1 MVLTD
6 LDMPKLTGFGLIG
19 RIRASADARIRE
31 LPVVVISG
39 NEEPGS
45 KERAREAGAT
55 DFISKSA
62 EATEVLSRLHNV
74 LRLVATSK
82 ELQSTKQALD
92 ESSTHDSL
100 TGTFTAHY
108 LMTEGRKHY
117 AHARRHGGQLSVM
130 ALRIDSYADVV
141 RAARPEPQAGARA
154 ERAAAPAEGDRARPA
169 STGESRCRA
178 PGRRRETG
186 AQAPSA
192 HRQKVTLSD
201 GDVSR
206 VPPALDRAPRSVL
219 GRASRADPLA
229 PAPPAG
235 ARLFAAAVRALAR
248 LRPDQSVPQPARP
261 ASRGARR
268 TAGAGLDLHRG
279 RRDAQLLLPRAARG
293 GEPRFSDDALARREA
308 RRARD
313 RLPAQHAGGGVRDPR
328 LRAHRGDPPGRIR
341 RICRGQPRR
350 AHRRRQAGAD
360 GDRGCRQPHGQGG
373 ALQAAGRRSHQPVEA
388 SAAEG
393 ADLQPRPRPGHADGQ
408 GPRRRLQRSPP
419 PPPP

>member
-1 MVLTD
+1 MPQSTAQSTEVPQRCVLVVDDSRFVRTTFATILRPSFAVREEVDGEAGWLAIESDPSIVMVLTD

-141 RAARPEPQAGARA
+141 RAAGKEVADVVVKRIAKLLMDKVRTEDSVARTAQAAFMVVAAGT
-154 ERAAAPAEGDRARPA
+154 AAPQMLVL
-169 STGESRCRA
+169 
-178 PGRRRETG
+178 
-186 AQAPSA
+186 AQ
-192 HRQKVTLSD
+192 
-201 GDVSR
+201 
-206 VPPALDRAPRSVL
+206 
-219 GRASRADPLA
+219 
-229 PAPPAG
+229 
-235 ARLFAAAVRALAR
+235 
-248 LRPDQSVPQPARP
+248 
-261 ASRGARR
+261 
-268 TAGAGLDLHRG
+268 
-279 RRDAQLLLPRAARG
+279 
-293 GEPRFSDDALARREA
+293 
-308 RRARD
+308 
-313 RLPAQHAGGGVRDPR
+313 
-328 LRAHRGDPPGRIR
+328 
-341 RICRGQPRR
+341 
-350 AHRRRQAGAD
+350 
-360 GDRGCRQPHGQGG
+360 
-373 ALQAAGRRSHQPVEA
+373 
-388 SAAEG
+388 
-393 ADLQPRPRPGHADGQ
+393 
-408 GPRRRLQRSPP
+408 RLQRELGEAKVSYRGTALRFVTSFGVASLSLDAVNSIEELTQVAMQRLQSASSLKLEPEP
-419 PPPP
+419 SAPQRLPSEIERALQVLEKADAAHLGAGAKQVLKRLQRIAKKLH